1 MEHDNMEHAAFELIH
16 EGTITDVRSFFA
28 SSCHCGIR
36 KFRED
41 FCILFT
47 PEQSTCSGTFTK
59 NKFAAAPV
67 ILNKEQLKKTRDIK
81 AIIINSGIAN
91 ACTGSKGIENSM
103 LTIELASK
111 YLNLNKENILVA
123 STGRIGKQLP
133 MDKIER
139 GIITCSKNLNRH
151 GGHNAA
157 RAILTID
164 KNPKE
169 VAIKFKQDDAEVVIG
184 GIGKGSVMVEPNMAT
199 TMSFIATDIKI
210 ASELL
215 DEALLEC
222 VDDTFNCISTDG
234 CQSTNDMILIIAN
247 GASGIEIMSKGENF
261 ENFKS
266 ALYYVLKS
274 LALKVVED
282 GEGATKIIEIN
293 VVKAK
298 DKNEARNIGKRI
310 ANSVLFKSAMF
321 GEDLNW
327 GRIAA
332 AIGSVQNQIDQ
343 DRIDIYFEDFAVMKD
358 GQAIQF
364 DVEHGNKL
372 MKNKHLKF
380 TVDLNSGNS
389 DAKIY
394 TNDISYDYIR
404 INAEYKKQK

>member
-1 MEHDNMEHAAFELIH
+1 MGYIKAEHDMFELIH
-16 EGTITDVRSFFA
+16 EGTITDVKDFYA
-28 SSCHCGIR
+28 ASCHCGIR

-41 FCILFT
+41 FCILYT
-47 PEQSTCSGTFTK
+47 PEQSTCSGMFTK

-67 ILNKEQLKKTRDIK
+67 ILNKEQLKKSRNVK
-81 AIIINSGIAN
+81 AVIINSGISN
-91 ACTGSKGIENSM
+91 ACTGKKGIENSI
-103 LTIELASK
+103 LTLDLASK

-123 STGRIGKQLP
+123 STGRIGMQLP
-133 MDKIER
+133 MEKIEK
-139 GIITCSKNLNRH
+139 GIIICSKNLSRNN
-151 GGHNAA
+151 GHNAA
-157 RAILTID
+157 KAILTID

-169 VAIKFKQDDAEVVIG
+169 VAVKFKQDNKEVVIG

-199 TMSFIATDIKI
+199 TMSFIATDIKLS
-210 ASELL
+210 SELL
-215 DEALLEC
+215 DQALFEC

-234 CQSTNDMILIIAN
+234 CQSTNDMILAIAN
-247 GASGIEIMSKGENF
+247 GASGIEIKGKDEKF
-261 ENFKS
+261 ENFKN
-266 ALYYVLKS
+266 ALYYVLRS

-298 DKNEARNIGKRI
+298 DKNEAKNIGKRI

-332 AIGSVQNQIDQ
+332 AIGSVENQINQ
-343 DRIDIYFEDFAVMKD
+343 DRIGIYFEDIAVMKD
-358 GQAIQF
+358 GQEIQF
-364 DVEHGNKL
+364 DIEHGNKL

-380 TVDLNSGNS
+380 TIDLNYGNS

-394 TNDISYDYIR
+394 TTDISYDYIR

>member
-1 MEHDNMEHAAFELIH
+1 M
-16 EGTITDVRSFFA
+16 V
-28 SSCHCGIR
+28 
-36 KFRED
+36 
-41 FCILFT
+41 
-47 PEQSTCSGTFTK
+47 
-59 NKFAAAPV
+59 
-67 ILNKEQLKKTRDIK
+67 LNKEQLKKTRDIK
-81 AIIINSGIAN
+81 AIIINSGISN
-91 ACTGSKGIENSM
+91 ACTGSRGIENCM

-164 KNPKE
+164 KNTKE
-169 VAIKFKQDDAEVVIG
+169 IAVKFKQDDAEAIIG

-215 DEALLEC
+215 DEVLFEC

-247 GASGIEIMSKGENF
+247 GASGIEITSKGENF

-266 ALYYVLKS
+266 ALFYVLKT

-332 AIGSVQNQIDQ
+332 AIGSVQNQVDQ
-343 DRIDIYFEDFAVMKD
+343 TKIDIYFEDFAVMKD
-358 GQAIQF
+358 GQAIQY
-364 DVEHGNKL
+364 DRKHGSKL

-394 TNDISYDYIR
+394 TTDISYDYIR

>member
-1 MEHDNMEHAAFELIH
+1 MELGNMENSEFELIH
-16 EGTITDVRSFFA
+16 DGTITDVKNFLA
-28 SSCHCGIR
+28 SACHCGIR
-36 KFRED
+36 KFKED

-67 ILNKEQLKKTRDIK
+67 VLNKIQLKKTRDIK
-81 AIIINSGIAN
+81 AVIINSGISN
-91 ACTGSKGIENSM
+91 ACTGDKGIENSI
-103 LTIELASK
+103 LTLELGAK
-111 YLNLNKENILVA
+111 YLNLNKQNILIA
-123 STGRIGKQLP
+123 STGRIGVQLP
-133 MDKIER
+133 MDKIEK
-139 GIITCSKNLNRH
+139 GIITCSKNLNKQ

-169 VAIKFKQDDAEVVIG
+169 VAVKFKQDNKEVVIG

-210 ASELL
+210 PGELL
-215 DEALLEC
+215 DEALFEC
-222 VDDTFNCISTDG
+222 VDSTFNCISTDG
-234 CQSTNDMILIIAN
+234 CQSTNDMILAIAN
-247 GASGIEIMSKGENF
+247 GASGAEITGKD
-261 ENFKS
+261 ENFKNFKI
-266 ALYYVLKS
+266 ALLYVLKT

-293 VVKAK
+293 VVKAA
-298 DKNEARNIGKRI
+298 DKNEARNIGKKI

-332 AIGSVQNQIDQ
+332 AIGSVQNQIDGSK
-343 DRIDIYFEDFAVMKD
+343 IDIYFEDIAVMKK

-364 DVEHGNKL
+364 DEEHGNKL

-389 DAKIY
+389 DTKIY

>member
-1 MEHDNMEHAAFELIH
+1 MELDNKVNGEFELIH
-16 EGTITDVRSFFA
+16 EGTITDVRNFFA

-67 ILNKEQLKKTRDIK
+67 VLDKEQLKKSRDIK
-81 AIIINSGIAN
+81 AIIINSGISN
-91 ACTGSKGIENSM
+91 ACTGSQGIENSM
-103 LTIELASK
+103 LTVELASK

-133 MDKIER
+133 MEKIEK
-139 GIITCSKNLNRH
+139 GIIICSRNLNKH
-151 GGHNAA
+151 NGHNAA
-157 RAILTID
+157 KAILTID
-164 KNPKE
+164 RNPKE
-169 VAIKFKQDDAEVVIG
+169 IAVKFKQDGAEVVIG
-184 GIGKGSVMVEPNMAT
+184 GIGKGSVMIEPNMAT

-210 ASELL
+210 PSELL
-215 DEALLEC
+215 DEALFEC
-222 VDDTFNCISTDG
+222 VDSTFNCISTDG
-234 CQSTNDMILIIAN
+234 CQSTNDMIIIIAN
-247 GASGIEIMSKGENF
+247 GASGIEITGKDAKF

-266 ALYYVLKS
+266 VLYHVLKS

-282 GEGATKIIEIN
+282 AEGATKIIEIN
-293 VVKAK
+293 VIRTK
-298 DKNEARNIGKRI
+298 DKDEARKIGKLI
-310 ANSVLFKSAMF
+310 ANSILFKSAMF

-343 DRIDIYFEDFAVMKD
+343 NNVDIYFEDFAVMEK
-358 GQAIQF
+358 GQAVQF
-364 DVEHGNKL
+364 DIENANKL

-394 TNDISYDYIR
+394 TADISYDYIR

>member
-1 MEHDNMEHAAFELIH
+1 MEYNNIGHDTFELIH
-16 EGTITDVRSFFA
+16 EGTITDVKNFFA
-28 SSCHCGIR
+28 SSSHCGIR
-36 KFRED
+36 KFKED

-47 PEQSTCSGTFTK
+47 PEHSTCSGMFTK

-67 ILNKEQLKKTRDIK
+67 ILNKDQLKKTRDIK
-81 AIIINSGIAN
+81 AIIINSGISN
-91 ACTGSKGIENSM
+91 ACTGEKGTENSK
-103 LTIELASK
+103 LTLELAAK

-123 STGRIGKQLP
+123 STGRIGIQLP

-139 GIITCSKNLNRH
+139 GIVTCSKNLSKH

-157 RAILTID
+157 KAILTID

-169 VAIKFKQDDAEVVIG
+169 VAVKYKQDNVEVVIG
-184 GIGKGSVMVEPNMAT
+184 GIGKGSVMIEPNMAT

-210 ASELL
+210 SAELL
-215 DEALLEC
+215 DEALFEG

-247 GASGIEIMSKGENF
+247 GVSGAEINGRDENF
-261 ENFKS
+261 RNFKK
-266 ALYYVLKS
+266 ALHYVLKS
-274 LALKVVED
+274 LALKVVQD
-282 GEGATKIIEIN
+282 GEGATKVIEIS
-293 VVKAK
+293 VLKAK
-298 DKNEARNIGKRI
+298 DKNEARDIGKRI

-332 AIGSVQNQIDQ
+332 AIGSVQNQIDS
-343 DRIDIYFEDFAVMKD
+343 DKIDIYFEDFAVMKN
-358 GQAIQF
+358 GQAIQY
-364 DVEHGNKL
+364 DEEHGNRL
-372 MKNKHLKF
+372 MKNKHLSF
-380 TVDLNSGNS
+380 IIDLNSGNS

-394 TNDISYDYIR
+394 TTDISYDYIR